1 MVINNIGRTFE
12 TYGILFY
19 LRKYDVA
26 QILPGH
32 IGNLQA
38 TIYEW
43 HRYNLNIIKYFFTKL
58 FSRWLTRALVS
69 LGIFKQIDIR
79 FISNTKIYKGFNTNK
94 NNFFSK
100 IFPPY
105 YKELI
110 LVKSKI
116 FDDIEKEKRI

>member
-94 NNFFSK
+94 NNFF
-100 IFPPY
+100 
-105 YKELI
+105 
-110 LVKSKI
+110 
-116 FDDIEKEKRI
+116 